1 VVTSKATNTIDAL
14 ALAVEQEMAE
24 QLDENTREFIAGL
37 ENQFNVKFTEEE
49 VAEVMVAAKPEDNED
64 EEGDEEDGEESDDE
78 EGDEEDGE
86 EDDEEDGEED
96 GEESDDEEGEDEY
109 HDEGSP
115 SGEDYE

>member
-49 VAEVMVAAKPEDNED
+49 VAEVMVAAKPEDDED
-64 EEGDEEDGEESDDE
+64 EEGDEENGEEN
-78 EGDEEDGE
+78 GE
-86 EDDEEDGEED
+86 EDDEED